1 MKLDEDVNRI
11 KANLEGKQEK
21 FERVIMLSRKIIA
34 ASAQTIT
41 LLHNNEMQKAVSEL
55 KLVRDNIAGLQS
67 IDAQFKYYTV
77 QAYQEYVEASMLMQI
92 KKDGTI
98 PSQKSLGMDDDAYL
112 LGMMDVVGEL
122 KREILESLRKYDT
135 KTAERHFDLMKQIYD
150 STRSLRFA
158 ESIIS
163 GFRKKQDTAR
173 IQIENAGSEILM
185 FKSRDVKRA
194 R

>member
-1 MKLDEDVNRI
+1 MKLDDEVKRI
-11 KANLEGKQEK
+11 KSNLEKKQEV
-21 FERVIMLSRKIIA
+21 FEQVMALSRRIVA
-34 ASAQTIT
+34 SSAQAIT
-41 LLHNNEMQKAVSEL
+41 MLHNNGMQEA
-55 KLVRDNIAGLQS
+55 AGEIKQIQKNVAALQS
-67 IDAQFKYYTV
+67 IDSQFKYYTI
-77 QAYQEYVEASMLMQI
+77 QAYQEYVEASTLMQI

-98 PSQKSLGMDDDAYL
+98 PTQKSLGMDDDAYL

-135 KTAERHFDLMKQIYD
+135 KIADKYFDLMTQIYD

-158 ESIIS
+158 ESIMA

-185 FKSRDVKRA
+185 FKSRGEK
-194 R
+194 